1 VPVRQAVLAIAALL
15 LLAAC
20 GGGGSSSRL
29 SKSAFDAKANA
40 ICDKY
45 QAKVN
50 AVAQP
55 SDVKSVPGY
64 IDKVL
69 PILREGTSKLDDL
82 KPPQELQS
90 TADEWRQ
97 LLHDQV
103 NQAEALKKAADKGD
117 TAEVAR
123 IAADAGTKNKR
134 GNQLA
139 AQLGAQS
146 CAKG

>member
-1 VPVRQAVLAIAALL
+1 MPVRQAALAIVSLL

-20 GGGGSSSRL
+20 GGGGGSSSRL
-29 SKSAFDAKANA
+29 SKSEFDAKANA

-55 SDVKSVPGY
+55 SGVKDVPAY

-82 KPPQELQS
+82 KPPQDLQS

-97 LLHDQV
+97 L
-103 NQAEALKKAADKGD
+103 
-117 TAEVAR
+117 
-123 IAADAGTKNKR
+123 
-134 GNQLA
+134 
-139 AQLGAQS
+139 
-146 CAKG
+146 